1 MFLMV
6 LFVSCVFL
14 PLGWGTQVN
23 YCHCGQA
30 LKAGGHDLLTSRRHP
45 RHLHHHRPKRRH
57 RVRGPKSRLNEFAP
71 RIIEHPSDTVVRRDQ
86 PVTMNCRAEGN
97 PEPSIEWYHNGL
109 KVNFSNFHG
118 SLIHDGSIFFY
129 QIKGKSNEGIYACLA
144 QNLLG
149 VAISRNAS
157 LTIAGDKDSN
167 NKDFE
172 DNKDSNNKDYE
183 DNNDSNNKEYEDN
196 NDSNNKDYEDN
207 KDSNNKDYE
216 GELQSDE
223 KELTDVPGINVQS
236 SSDPIERDK
245 SGAANTEKAKMT
257 SPNNLHQLFIT
268 MHRSCCTDAGL
279 NRLVQVLSLRRKQ
292 EVTCLPESAH
302 QSITLPSQV
311 SAGKLSIGRTQRS
324 DSGVYVCI
332 AANHAGEKTSRPAQI
347 TVLEPL
353 LFTNKPA
360 DVVTKAGSTVQFLC
374 GAQGVPRPVIQWSKE
389 QGALPTGRYAITN
402 ENTLSL
408 QRVTVQDSGKY
419 ICTARNQVDT
429 VSVNAQLV
437 VEDPLDTGQT
447 DRQKDVLQ
455 ELAAVRVYLDSVTV
469 QNSSS
474 VQLQWKASFLS
485 QNTEGYVV
493 FYRPHLPPNS
503 EWIKWR
509 SVPLTENSAT
519 IPSLGR
525 GQRYEFKVRPYGRG
539 TFGTDSNVKHVQ
551 IPEGASPLAGRHC
564 GSGSLWPYPSNE
576 QTSGVGLRPPAHAQ
590 SAVESRW
597 GSHTHR
603 SLRYIGGHGNRGRCK
618 IGTRP
623 LLVSAHWNDI
633 VFQIWCFGNETL
645 HQANWTVDPET
656 RRLEIAMLP
665 AGVTYQIQVAAI
677 YDVGVGRPSQPKY
690 IFIDSP
696 EVEEETASDQIPLDL
711 ILQVIKHPAF
721 IATVGGTV
729 WIILMVAVVYLC
741 QRHAKPYSSKK
752 HSGERLYRFAS
763 EDTII
768 KHRMDTS
775 DSPWLSNTWKSAS
788 CSRNYSS
795 TTSVNSQL
803 LWMESKDASDF
814 HKSTISFERKSDTSR
829 SQIIPLVPDTGSM
842 YGALYVDLPGKE
854 MTTFQ
859 CPLPTRLP
867 GMGIRVKSTTSPGLL
882 DHSLFPRCSNPGSA
896 SNLTHG
902 GSRNRIPR
910 KPVLPV
916 PPSVALKEPWSQNCK
931 RELHHVNSAP
941 LSPCSQAADQS
952 GSVPSVKSLDGAPSG
967 KVEYAKVMKT
977 LSSPKILQYTT
988 SLKFMDFLPYTL
1000 SLPPPPVPPPDEE
1013 SAPETQAKIIPGR
1026 SSYSKTKQDNNHKQP
1041 NIARKKTPP
1050 DSLHFS
1056 HTAPITLS
1064 VSDDH
1069 VLTPDDVAHYLE
1081 LSERGDKS
1089 RHPSDSDSTLPRP
1102 FSTSNTYGYI
1112 CSPLPS
1118 ELTEEA
1124 EAADEDDDDL
1134 ELAEVSS
1141 LKSYRKYC
1149 ETPTSSISDYESSMA
1164 GSLVNGWGSVSE
1176 DNYTSA
1182 RCSMVSSS
1190 DGSFLMDA
1198 SFAKALAVAV
1208 DSFCLGMTQSEAT
1221 DRLRFYADFSPS
1233 ASPLDGALA
1242 PQNQGDGTDQN
1253 RKAKV
1258 NPLPVLDWNIDWMDE
1273 MEAKYNQR
1281 SQTRAMYPFS
1291 KKMEQFK

>member
-1 MFLMV
+1 MV
-6 LFVSCVFL
+6 FFVSFVFL

-30 LKAGGHDLLTSRRHP
+30 LKPEGHDLLTSQRYP

-57 RVRGPKSRLNEFAP
+57 RVRGMKSRLSEFGP

-97 PEPSIEWYHNGL
+97 PEPSVEWYHNGV

-129 QIKGKSNEGIYACLA
+129 QIKGKSNEGIYTCLA
-144 QNLLG
+144 RNNLG
-149 VAISRNAS
+149 MAISRNAS
-157 LTIAGDKDSN
+157 LTIAVLKEEFRQEPSDKMVAAGKPLVLECSPPKGHPEPTVTWK
-167 NKDFE
+167 KD
-172 DNKDSNNKDYE
+172 
-183 DNNDSNNKEYEDN
+183 
-196 NDSNNKDYEDN
+196 
-207 KDSNNKDYE
+207 
-216 GELQSDE
+216 
-223 KELTDVPGINVQS
+223 GIILNQNS
-236 SSDPIERDK
+236 SYY
-245 SGAANTEKAKMT
+245 T
-257 SPNNLHQLFIT
+257 
-268 MHRSCCTDAGL
+268 
-279 NRLVQVLSLRRKQ
+279 
-292 EVTCLPESAH
+292 
-302 QSITLPSQV
+302 V
-311 SAGKLSIGRTQRS
+311 SAGKLSIARAQRS
-324 DSGVYVCI
+324 DSGFYVCL
-332 AANHAGEKTSRPAQI
+332 ASNQAGEKKSRSAQI
-347 TVLEPL
+347 NVLEPL

-360 DVVTKAGSTVQFLC
+360 DVVTKAGNTVQFSC
-374 GAQGVPRPVIQWSKE
+374 GAQGVPRPIIQWSKE
-389 QGALPTGRYAITN
+389 QGTLPIGRYAITN

-429 VSVNAQLV
+429 VSVTAQLV
-437 VEDPLDTGQT
+437 VEDPLDTGQR
-447 DRQKDVLQ
+447 DRQKDILQ
-455 ELAAVRVYLDSVTV
+455 ELTSVRVYLDTVTV

-474 VQLQWKASFLS
+474 VQLQWKVSSLS
-485 QNTEGYVV
+485 QYTEGYVV
-493 FYRPHLPPNS
+493 FYRPHLPPDS
-503 EWIKWR
+503 EWVKWR
-509 SVPLTENSAT
+509 SVPLTENSAI
-519 IPSLGR
+519 IPSLVK
-525 GQRYEFKVRPYGRG
+525 GQRYEFKVRPYGRA
-539 TFGTDSNVKHVQ
+539 TFGTDSNIKHVQ
-551 IPEGASPLAGRHC
+551 IPEGVPGHAPRGINVTLVDDSSGLVLVSWEPPPL
-564 GSGSLWPYPSNE
+564 
-576 QTSGVGLRPPAHAQ
+576 T
-590 SAVESRW
+590 
-597 GSHTHR
+597 THR
-603 SLRYIGGHGNRGRCK
+603 
-618 IGTRP
+618 
-623 LLVSAHWNDI
+623 WNI
-633 VFQIWCFGNETL
+633 KAYKVWCFGNETH
-645 HQANWTVDPET
+645 HQANWTVDSET

-665 AGVTYQIQVAAI
+665 AGVTYKIQVATI
-677 YDVGVGRPSQPKY
+677 YDVGVSKPSQPQY
-690 IFIDSP
+690 IFIDFP
-696 EVEEETASDQIPLDL
+696 EGKEETQGDHIPLDL
-711 ILQVIKHPAF
+711 LLQVIKHPAF
-721 IATVGGTV
+721 IATVGGTI
-729 WIILMVAVVYLC
+729 WIMLMVAVVYLC
-741 QRHAKPYSSKK
+741 QRHSKPYSSKK
-752 HSGERLYRFAS
+752 HSGLYRFAS

-803 LWMESKDASDF
+803 MWMESKDTSDF
-814 HKSTISFERKSDTSR
+814 QKSTISFERKSETSR

-867 GMGIRVKSTTSPGLL
+867 GMGIRAKSATSPGLL
-882 DHSLFPRCSNPGSA
+882 DHSLFLRGSNPGSS

-902 GSRNRIPR
+902 GSKNKIPH

-916 PPSVALKEPWSQNCK
+916 PPSMALKEPWSQNCK
-931 RELHHVNSAP
+931 KELHHVNSAP
-941 LSPCSQAADQS
+941 LSPFGQTTNQS
-952 GSVPSVKSLDGAPSG
+952 GSVPSVKSLDGAPAG

-988 SLKFMDFLPYTL
+988 SFKVMDFLPYIP

-1013 SAPETQAKIIPGR
+1013 SATETQEKMIPGCT
-1026 SSYSKTKQDNNHKQP
+1026 SYSKLQDNDHKQA
-1041 NIARKKTPP
+1041 NVAKKKAPP
-1050 DSLHFS
+1050 DDLQFS
-1056 HTAPITLS
+1056 HATPVFLS

-1069 VLTPDDVAHYLE
+1069 VLTQNEVAHYLE
-1081 LSERGDKS
+1081 LSERGDNT
-1089 RHPSDSDSTLPRP
+1089 RHPSESESILPRP
-1102 FSTSNTYGYI
+1102 FSSNTYGYI

-1118 ELTEEA
+1118 EL
-1124 EAADEDDDDL
+1124 ADVDAVDEDDDL
-1134 ELAEVSS
+1134 ELGEVSS

-1149 ETPTSSISDYESSMA
+1149 ETPTSSISEYESSMA

-1208 DSFCLGMTQSEAT
+1208 DSFCLGMTQSEVA
-1221 DRLRFYADFSPS
+1221 DRLQSDFSPS

-1242 PQNQGDGTDQN
+1242 PQNQSDGTDQN

-1258 NPLPVLDWNIDWMDE
+1258 NPLPVLDWNIDWMEE

-1281 SQTRAMYPFS
+1281 SHTRAPYPFS